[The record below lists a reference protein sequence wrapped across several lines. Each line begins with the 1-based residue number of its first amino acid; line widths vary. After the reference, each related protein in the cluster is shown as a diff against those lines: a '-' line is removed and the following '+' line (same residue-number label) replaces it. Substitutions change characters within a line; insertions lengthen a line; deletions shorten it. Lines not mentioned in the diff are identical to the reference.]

1 MKKRKDHFKTTLSYN
16 AFSKKKV
23 FELNSKKE
31 MN

>member
-16 AFSKKKV
+16 AFSKKV